1 MAKLMIKT
9 PCSTFTLES
18 IMCCMFGIKT
28 FDVAVYLLLLK
39 NGASRVNDIAE
50 LLNRDRSTIQR
61 SVQNLVNAG
70 LVKRKQINLREGGYF
85 YKYKAIPF
93 SEVKEIIKDTMEK
106 WCKEVKEWID
116 ELGNEDLEKITKEI
130 ICVKN
135 TD

>member
-28 FDVAVYLLLLK
+28 FDVAVYLSLLK

-61 SVQNLVNAG
+61 SVQSLVNAG
-70 LVKRKQINLREGGYF
+70 LVKRKQINLKEGGYF
-85 YKYKAIPF
+85 YKYEAVPF
-93 SEVKEIIKDTMEK
+93 SEVKEVIKDTMEK
-106 WCKEVKEWID
+106 WCKEVTGWID
-116 ELGNEDLEKITKEI
+116 EMNEEDLENITK
-130 ICVKN
+130 
-135 TD
+135 DML